1 MSTLG
6 LGCRAGQRPII
17 LGRMTDP
24 VDHELPDFS
33 HTLAFLE
40 LNGIPIK
47 KLPHPVIPTDDDVL
61 LIEIVPIGSDAVPEK
76 LLVTMP
82 ELREMEDRWKNNQ
95 LNLVAPISGGP
106 GSPLVRSNSVA
117 SGLSRSGDSRR
128 VAKRSDPT
136 LNSPEAWGRAA
147 PTCRPR

>member
-24 VDHELPDFS
+24 VDHELPDSS

-61 LIEIVPIGSDAVPEK
+61 LIEIVPIGPGRSPGE
-76 LLVTMP
+76 
-82 ELREMEDRWKNNQ
+82 
-95 LNLVAPISGGP
+95 APRHHAGASADG
-106 GSPLVRSNSVA
+106 RSVEEQSTEP
-117 SGLSRSGDSRR
+117 RR
-128 VAKRSDPT
+128 T
-136 LNSPEAWGRAA
+136 HIG
-147 PTCRPR
+147 RPRGLRW

>member
-24 VDHELPDFS
+24 VDHELPDSS

-106 GSPLVRSNSVA
+106 GVSAVEVKL
-117 SGLSRSGDSRR
+117 GGQWIEQIRR
-128 VAKRSDPT
+128 QQARRQAKRPNAQQS
-136 LNSPEAWGRAA
+136 
-147 PTCRPR
+147 